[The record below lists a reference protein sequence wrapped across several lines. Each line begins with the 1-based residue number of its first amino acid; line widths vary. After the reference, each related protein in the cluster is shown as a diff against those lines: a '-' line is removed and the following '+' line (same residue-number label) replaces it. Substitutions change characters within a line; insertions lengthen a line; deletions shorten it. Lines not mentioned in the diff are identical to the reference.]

1 MHNRSWII
9 QRAATGKYSADCLQL
24 RPTTVGEPAEG
35 ELLLKHIYTSLDPTS
50 RNWLKLEAVNNY
62 AGLVLG
68 GVMKGQGLA
77 RVEASRAPG
86 FARGDWVAGML
97 PWEERSV
104 VSAASVQR
112 LEPAPGVPL
121 PAYLSVLSHIGRA
134 AVIGLLEIAQLQ
146 AHDAVLISGAAG
158 ATGATAAQIAKAWG
172 CRTVGIAGGADKC
185 RYLLDTLGLDAAIDY
200 RHDNIAA
207 AVQQHFPQGVD
218 VFFDNVGGPTL
229 DVVLQNMAIGARIA
243 ICGAMSQYDLAPGEA
258 PYGVQHLPLL
268 VFRRA
273 RMAGYVVPDFE
284 SRYPEF
290 DAVLLRLMAE
300 GRLRQREHIV
310 QGLDQAAQALH
321 LLFEGRNE
329 GKLMV
334 QIAPEVL

>member
-1 MHNRSWII
+1 MNNRSWII
-9 QRAATGKYSADCLQL
+9 QCAATGKYSPDCLQL
-24 RPTTVGEPAEG
+24 QPTSVGEPAEG
-35 ELLLKHIYTSLDPTS
+35 ELLVKHIYTSLDPTS

-77 RVEASRAPG
+77 CVETSRAPG

-121 PAYLSVLSHIGRA
+121 TAYLSVLSHIGRA
-134 AVIGLLEIAQLQ
+134 AAIGLLEVAQLK
-146 AHDAVLISGAAG
+146 ASDAVLISGAAG
-158 ATGATAAQIAKAWG
+158 ATGSLASQIAKAWG
-172 CRTVGIAGGADKC
+172 CRTVGIAGGTAKC
-185 RYLLDTLGLDAAIDY
+185 RYLLDELGLDGAIDH
-200 RHDNIAA
+200 RSDDMTA
-207 AVQQHFPQGVD
+207 AVRHHFPQGVD

-229 DVVLQNMAIGARIA
+229 DVVLQHMAIGARIA
-243 ICGAMSQYDLAPGEA
+243 VCGAMSQYDLAPGEA
-258 PYGVQHLPLL
+258 PYGVKHLPLL
-268 VFRRA
+268 IFRSA
-273 RMAGYVVPDFE
+273 RMEGFVVPQFE
-284 SRYPEF
+284 CRYAEF
-290 DAVLLRLMAE
+290 DAVLTRLMAE
-300 GRLRQREHIV
+300 GLLHQREHIV
-310 QGLDQAAQALH
+310 QGLEQAAPALH

-334 QIAPEVL
+334 QIAPEAL